1 MGMIVDK
8 FTKLRQTKEAIRQ
21 ALIGKGVDVTIST
34 PFSGYAAKIASISVG
49 IDTSD
54 ATATA
59 MDIKSGKTAYVNGK
73 KISGT
78 YILSAGLV
86 DTSDATAVAED
97 MGENTTAYV
106 NGVKITGTAHI
117 YTTTVSFSN
126 RVPYIDSK
134 TGALALLSSGASAAG
149 WLFKSGAALKLMSP
163 LSNFGDATA
172 ADVRKGKTFTSTAGL
187 KVTGTGNF

>member
-1 MGMIVDK
+1 MGTIADK
-8 FTKLRQTKEAIRQ
+8 LVKLRQTKEDIRQ
-21 ALIGKGVDVTIST
+21 ALISKGVDVTVSI
-34 PFSGYAAKIASISVG
+34 PFSGYAAKIAAIQTGV
-49 IDTSD
+49 DTSD
-54 ATATA
+54 ATATPQD
-59 MDIKSGKTAYVNGK
+59 MGKTV
-73 KISGT
+73 
-78 YILSAGLV
+78 
-86 DTSDATAVAED
+86 
-97 MGENTTAYV
+97 TAYV
-106 NGVKITGTAHI
+106 NGVKITGTANV